1 MDYKEVKMN
10 LFSINKTA
18 DTPYCLAHCISADF
32 AMAGGIAVDFVN
44 RWNMR
49 NRLRAQ
55 YGNQVDGFER
65 CRGKVLPVEVKDYG
79 KDIVVYNLLT
89 KKYVY
94 QKPEYA
100 NISAVLKL
108 MREDMISRGIT
119 RVAMP
124 KIGCGIDCLLWRNV
138 SEIVKYVFSQ
148 TDIEVRVC
156 YL

>member
-49 NRLRAQ
+49 NKLKEQ
-55 YGNQVDGFER
+55 YGSQVDGFER
-65 CRGKVLPVEVKDYG
+65 CRGKALPVEVKDYG

-89 KKYVY
+89 KKHVY
-94 QKPEYA
+94 QKPGYA

>member
-1 MDYKEVKMN
+1 MDYKEVKLN
-10 LFSINKTA
+10 LFSINMTA
-18 DTPYCLAHCISADF
+18 ENPYCLAHCISADF

-49 NRLRAQ
+49 NKLKEQ
-55 YGNQVDGFER
+55 YGSQVDGFER

-94 QKPEYA
+94 QKPGYA